1 MRWDRVF
8 FRVFVMFVVYQIMG
22 MKSDS
27 NQWNIHG
34 VVFGL
39 SYPVH
44 RCICEL
50 NIMEIGEC
58 TEAGMGNLTQ
68 FNNTH
73 MDIPTMLYGLSITS
87 LITKHIKQY
96 LNYTKGLDMT
106 LHPNNRAMWNLK
118 QRNIS

>member
-1 MRWDRVF
+1 MFILGKHQSNEMGSCF

-27 NQWNIHG
+27 NQWDIHG

-58 TEAGMGNLTQ
+58 TEAGMEP
-68 FNNTH
+68 
-73 MDIPTMLYGLSITS
+73 MMRI
-87 LITKHIKQY
+87 
-96 LNYTKGLDMT
+96 
-106 LHPNNRAMWNLK
+106 
-118 QRNIS
+118 

>member
-1 MRWDRVF
+1 MFILGKHQSNEMGSCF
-8 FRVFVMFVVYQIMG
+8 FRVFVVFVVYQIMG

-58 TEAGMGNLTQ
+58 TEAGMGNLTH

-87 LITKHIKQY
+87 LITKHIK
-96 LNYTKGLDMT
+96 
-106 LHPNNRAMWNLK
+106 
-118 QRNIS
+118 NI